1 MRDCI
6 LPEGNFSS
14 LEKDYSLP
22 EGNLGFLEREY
33 SLPEGGITLA
43 KVLRSAHGKDL
54 QLH

>member
-22 EGNLGFLEREY
+22 EGNLNFLEREY